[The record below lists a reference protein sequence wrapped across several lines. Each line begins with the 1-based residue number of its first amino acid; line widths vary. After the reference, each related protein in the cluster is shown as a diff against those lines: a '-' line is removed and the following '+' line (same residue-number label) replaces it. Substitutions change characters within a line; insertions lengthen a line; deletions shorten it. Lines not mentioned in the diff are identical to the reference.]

1 MNYLQ
6 RIDTNTTGNRYDVT
20 PLFADYEAF
29 TALVNDLAAPFV
41 DTEIDLI
48 AGIDALG
55 FVLATAVSTKLHKGI
70 LTIRKGGKL
79 PVPTDRISFVDYS
92 GEQKSLEI
100 RADAPLSG
108 KNVLL
113 VDEWIETGAQIRAAV
128 QLIEGKNGRVA
139 GIASINIDENE
150 ATRTLQKQ
158 YRCHSIGLE

>member
-1 MNYLQ
+1 MDYLGL
-6 RIDTNTTGNRYDVT
+6 IDIHTMGNRYDVT
-20 PLFADYEAF
+20 PLFANYEAF
-29 TALVNDLAAPFV
+29 TALVTDLAAPFADV
-41 DTEIDLI
+41 DIDLV

-55 FVLATAVSTKLHKGI
+55 FVLATAVSRHLHKGI

-113 VDEWIETGAQIRAAV
+113 VDEWIETGAQMRAAV
-128 QLIEGKNGRVA
+128 QLIEEKNGRIA

-150 ATRTLQKQ
+150 ATLALQKQ
-158 YRCHSIGLE
+158 YRCHYIGLE